1 MPKNLVAIKVLAH
14 QGVCLKNQ
22 NRHENEIKTAFMHS
36 LYQTRILYQIK
47 CLLIGWNFIRYEVN
61 FIATKKFRKR
71 GGEIAS

>member
-36 LYQTRILYQIK
+36 LYQTCILYQIK

-61 FIATKKFRKR
+61 FMLLKNSEKE
-71 GGEIAS
+71 GGK